1 MSKQALASSPCRPLG
16 RLNMQTLRC
25 RHKTMLMQ
33 SFMLLFYIQVAVVAS
48 AIIVLAWLKL
58 EI

>member
-1 MSKQALASSPCRPLG
+1 
-16 RLNMQTLRC
+16 
-25 RHKTMLMQ
+25 MLMQ